1 MPQTSTRKLT
11 VFALIVTAGAAA
23 AGITAAAPA
32 PQNNK
37 ALMVAV
43 VAPAVKPLWDLGYAE
58 KITDAQWADLKKSA
72 ADLNAAMATIT
83 SGGPVASEQ
92 ARAKNPKWQEWAKKT
107 ADATAAA
114 VRAVNAKNQ
123 MGLQMAGDTLVE
135 TCEGCHMAFDPT
147 AK

>member
-1 MPQTSTRKLT
+1 VTQTFHSTTL
-11 VFALIVTAGAAA
+11 AIVAAA
-23 AGITAAAPA
+23 TAAVVASMTIAAPA

-37 ALMVAV
+37 AFMTGV
-43 VAPAVKPLWDLGYAE
+43 VAPAVKPIWDLGYAE
-58 KITDAQWADLKKSA
+58 KVTDADWANLKKSA
-72 ADLNAAMATIT
+72 ADLNAAMATIA

-92 ARAKNPKWQEWAKKT
+92 ARAKNPKWQEWSKKT
-107 ADATAAA
+107 ADATVAA

-123 MGLQMAGDTLVE
+123 MQLASAGDTLVE

>member
-11 VFALIVTAGAAA
+11 VFALIATAAVAA

-37 ALMVAV
+37 AFMVAV
-43 VAPAVKPLWDLGYAE
+43 VAPAVKPLWDLGYAD

-83 SGGPVASEQ
+83 SGGAVASEQ